1 MIFYNAY
8 QTEDKIL
15 DYNIFLGAILHDIGK
30 FYMRTENSEAKITIS
45 REYDVFFKEAGK
57 HAPRHEDWGAYYVQ
71 QILPERFKK
80 EILKDV
86 TNLVLYHHKPSSYG
100 QYLISVADKISASVD
115 RKDIEE
121 DDTSADKS
129 KYLISILSQICLDQN
144 EKSSRKTYYKNLTKR
159 YEIKYPTDSFYS
171 NARNDYQNLWEDFSK
186 KALILKDKFEKSL
199 NEIHFDLEE
208 YASAIYNLIR
218 IYTYNIPS
226 AFYYSKPD
234 ISLWAHSKSTA
245 AIAFCLDR
253 QLKKEFSQ
261 ENERVRVLESIN
273 TKILSGRGSSIKKG
287 EFPYF
292 CLVKGDIS
300 GIQDFVFDTKMD
312 GALKALKAKSFYI
325 SFLLDTVARFILKKE
340 NMPICNLIFNGGGHF
355 YLLMPAYFA
364 EKVEDY
370 QKEIDKL
377 LFKAHRGS
385 ISILLETDIVDLY
398 DFSGNFGNCF
408 DRVSSKIY
416 RKKISKFRNVIENQ
430 KLKFFEPYEDY
441 EQKCPHCHRALR
453 PREDDPD
460 FCPFCESFVEFGEK
474 LMKSDFIKESWGEQI
489 EFSDFKNIEDI
500 FEAFGRKIE
509 FSNNSEKVINP
520 VTNTIVIDRNRL
532 EKLLEK
538 NNNLENRK
546 KSDDK
551 FEIDFYEAL
560 DISTH
565 APFKDEINLKT
576 IDEISNSSKGIKT
589 WGIVRGDV
597 DNLGRIF
604 KEGLGDDNSISRV
617 MTLSEEFSL
626 FFGYYFNKL
635 VSQQNGNIVVIYAG
649 GDDFCILGQWDVLPH
664 TAHKIY
670 TEFRS
675 FSCHNPDITLSMGF
689 EIAPDKKYPI
699 YRVAIVCGDHLDKAK
714 EYQREDGRKK
724 DCFAFGGN
732 FVGWE
737 DYEDVEKLKEVI
749 ADLIGSKNVSKA
761 LINGIYAV
769 CSLKKMTQTQEEL
782 FKSWR
787 FVYFMARLKERYKK
801 YSKELEDI
809 LQKIIDKKSNSL
821 YKHSYLAA
829 RWAELELRR

>member
-1 MIFYNAY
+1 M
-8 QTEDKIL
+8 
-15 DYNIFLGAILHDIGK
+15 G
-30 FYMRTENSEAKITIS
+30 RT
-45 REYDVFFKEAGK
+45 
-57 HAPRHEDWGAYYVQ
+57 
-71 QILPERFKK
+71 
-80 EILKDV
+80 
-86 TNLVLYHHKPSSYG
+86 
-100 QYLISVADKISASVD
+100 
-115 RKDIEE
+115 
-121 DDTSADKS
+121 
-129 KYLISILSQICLDQN
+129 
-144 EKSSRKTYYKNLTKR
+144 
-159 YEIKYPTDSFYS
+159 
-171 NARNDYQNLWEDFSK
+171 
-186 KALILKDKFEKSL
+186 
-199 NEIHFDLEE
+199 
-208 YASAIYNLIR
+208 
-218 IYTYNIPS
+218 
-226 AFYYSKPD
+226 
-234 ISLWAHSKSTA
+234 
-245 AIAFCLDR
+245 
-253 QLKKEFSQ
+253 
-261 ENERVRVLESIN
+261 
-273 TKILSGRGSSIKKG
+273 
-287 EFPYF
+287 
-292 CLVKGDIS
+292 
-300 GIQDFVFDTKMD
+300 
-312 GALKALKAKSFYI
+312 
-325 SFLLDTVARFILKKE
+325 
-340 NMPICNLIFNGGGHF
+340 
-355 YLLMPAYFA
+355 
-364 EKVEDY
+364 
-370 QKEIDKL
+370 
-377 LFKAHRGS
+377 
-385 ISILLETDIVDLY
+385 
-398 DFSGNFGNCF
+398 
-408 DRVSSKIY
+408 
-416 RKKISKFRNVIENQ
+416 
-430 KLKFFEPYEDY
+430 
-441 EQKCPHCHRALR
+441 
-453 PREDDPD
+453 
-460 FCPFCESFVEFGEK
+460 
-474 LMKSDFIKESWGEQI
+474 
-489 EFSDFKNIEDI
+489 
-500 FEAFGRKIE
+500 
-509 FSNNSEKVINP
+509 
-520 VTNTIVIDRNRL
+520 NRL

-769 CSLKKMTQTQEEL
+769 CNLKKMTQTQEEL

-809 LQKIIDKKSNSL
+809 LPKIIDKKSNSL